1 MDNNKLIQA
10 SEVMNKFTTGYDKLR
25 CDVAKKV
32 LDRMELDDKSRIV
45 ALLYPVFLHSQLS
58 PQEIKKDYGDEV
70 LNILE
75 SLKKLH
81 KLSFESEQ
89 EEAENIRKIFFA
101 ISNDLRVVL
110 IKLAYAYAR
119 LVNLNPEVDDKKK
132 EARTALVLYAPLAS
146 RLGLQWLKSEIE
158 DVSFRMLEPETYDEI
173 KKDLDVR
180 FKQRANIV
188 NELIDKVK
196 EFISELGI
204 NGSVAG
210 RKKSVYSI
218 YKKLRSKAK
227 TIDNI
232 YDLIAVRAVVDNVSD
247 CYILLGKIH
256 SELTC
261 LQNRFKDY
269 IAIPKSNGYQSLHT
283 TVMFGGMPVE
293 IQIRTTQMHR
303 VSEYGVAAHWM
314 YKEGRNKVNSL
325 DSKLAW
331 FRQMLDE
338 QENMSAKELIDNISL
353 DVYEAEIFVQTPKGK
368 VIHLPKGAT
377 PIDFAYNIHSEIGNK
392 CVGAKVNGKMVPIDS
407 VLSNGD
413 IVEIITSAS
422 SKGPSRDWLKI
433 VKSSSAKSKIRNF
446 FKNEFQEENIKTGKV
461 MVEQII
467 KNKGYLIE
475 KLTVPEILKPVA
487 TKNNFNTIDELYAAI
502 GYKAVSATTV
512 VMQMVS
518 AYKKTLKEQVTRD
531 TTFERR
537 NYYIPTEKDIK
548 VEGLANTPVK
558 FAKCC
563 QPMYGDD
570 IIGFISSGKGVI
582 IHRSNCFNLNFID
595 NKRFIQVSWK
605 PRKTKKED

>member
-1 MDNNKLIQA
+1 
-10 SEVMNKFTTGYDKLR
+10 
-25 CDVAKKV
+25 
-32 LDRMELDDKSRIV
+32 
-45 ALLYPVFLHSQLS
+45 
-58 PQEIKKDYGDEV
+58 
-70 LNILE
+70 
-75 SLKKLH
+75 
-81 KLSFESEQ
+81 
-89 EEAENIRKIFFA
+89 
-101 ISNDLRVVL
+101 
-110 IKLAYAYAR
+110 
-119 LVNLNPEVDDKKK
+119 
-132 EARTALVLYAPLAS
+132 
-146 RLGLQWLKSEIE
+146 
-158 DVSFRMLEPETYDEI
+158 MLEPETYDEI

>member
-1 MDNNKLIQA
+1 MLDNGLSKA
-10 SEVMNKFTTGYDKLR
+10 KDVMEKYATGFDKTR
-25 CDVAKKV
+25 SIVAEKV
-32 LDRMELDDKSRIV
+32 LERMELDDKSKIV
-45 ALLYPVFLHSQLS
+45 AYLYPVFLHSQIKNE
-58 PQEIKKDYGDEV
+58 EIQKDYGDEV
-70 LNILE
+70 LSILE

-101 ISNDLRVVL
+101 ISKDLRVVL
-110 IKLAYAYAR
+110 IKLAFAYAR
-119 LVNLNPEVDDKKK
+119 ILNLNPEKDDAKK
-132 EARTALVLYAPLAS
+132 EANTILILYAPLAS
-146 RLGLQWLKSEIE
+146 RLGLQWLKTEME
-158 DVSFRMLEPETYDEI
+158 DVSFKMIEPDTYKNIQDQLF
-173 KKDLDVR
+173 DR
-180 FKQRANIV
+180 FKEKENIV
-188 NELIDKVK
+188 NELIEKVK
-196 EFISELGI
+196 EFIDELGI
-204 NGSVAG
+204 TGTVAG

-218 YKKLRSKAK
+218 YKKLKIKAK
-227 TIDNI
+227 SIDNI
-232 YDLIAVRAVVDNVSD
+232 FDLIAVRAIVNNVSD

-283 TVMFGGMPVE
+283 TVLFGGMPVE

-331 FRQMLDE
+331 FRQMLEE

-353 DVYEAEIFVQTPKGK
+353 DVYDSEIFVQTPKGK
-368 VIHLPKGAT
+368 VIHLPKNAT
-377 PIDFAYNIHSEIGNK
+377 PIDFAYNIHSEIGNR

-407 VLSNGD
+407 ILSNGD
-413 IVEIITSAS
+413 IVEIITATS

-433 VKSSSAKSKIRNF
+433 VKSSAAKSKIRNF
-446 FKNEFQEENIKTGKV
+446 FKSEFQEENIKIGKS

-467 KNKGYLIE
+467 KNKGYVIDKLI
-475 KLTVPEILKPVA
+475 TPEILKSVME
-487 TKNNFNTIDELYAAI
+487 KYNFNTVDELYAAI
-502 GYKAVSATTV
+502 GYKALNATAV
-512 VMQMVS
+512 VMSLVS
-518 AYKKTLKEQVTRD
+518 IYKKTVKQQAVRD
-531 TTFERR
+531 VIPERR
-537 NYYIPTEKDIK
+537 NFYIPTENDIK
-548 VEGLANTPVK
+548 VENLTNTPVK

-595 NKRFIQVSWK
+595 NKRFINVDWK
-605 PRKTKKED
+605 PRKTNLK

>member
-1 MDNNKLIQA
+1 MNNNALEKAKNIM
-10 SEVMNKFTTGYDKLR
+10 EKFAVGYDKIR
-25 CDVAKKV
+25 SEVAEKV
-32 LDRMELDDKSRIV
+32 LDRMELDEKSKVV
-45 ALLYPVFLHSQLS
+45 AYLYPVFLHSQIS
-58 PQEIKKDYGDEV
+58 NVEIQKEFGEEV

-101 ISNDLRVVL
+101 ISKDLRVVL

-119 LVNLNPEVDDKKK
+119 LLNLNPEKDDPKK
-132 EARTALVLYAPLAS
+132 EASTVLILYAPLAS
-146 RLGLQWLKSEIE
+146 RLGLQWLKSEME
-158 DVSFRMLEPETYDEI
+158 DVSFRMLEPETYKSIQDQ
-173 KKDLDVR
+173 LNVR
-180 FKQRANIV
+180 FKEKENIV

-196 EFISELGI
+196 SFVQDLAL
-204 NGSVAG
+204 NGTVAG

-218 YKKLRSKAK
+218 YKKLKNKAK
-227 TIDNI
+227 SLDNI
-232 YDLIAVRAVVDNVSD
+232 YDLIAVRAIVSNVSD

-293 IQIRTTQMHR
+293 IQIRTTEMHR

-314 YKEGRNKVNSL
+314 YKEGRNKSNSL
-325 DSKLAW
+325 DSKLGW
-331 FRQMLDE
+331 FRQMLEE
-338 QENMSAKELIDNISL
+338 QESLSAKELIDNISL
-353 DVYEAEIFVQTPKGK
+353 DVYDGEIFVQTPKGK

-377 PIDFAYNIHSEIGNK
+377 PIDFAYNIHSEIGNR
-392 CVGAKVNGKMVPIDS
+392 CVGAKVNGKMVPIDTS
-407 VLSNGD
+407 LANGD
-413 IVEIITSAS
+413 IVEIITSTS

-446 FKNEFQEENIKTGKV
+446 FKNEFQEENIKMGKS

-467 KNKGYLIE
+467 KNKGYVID
-475 KLTVPEILKPVA
+475 KLATPEALDMVA
-487 TKNNFNTIDELYAAI
+487 AKYNFNTIDELYAAI
-502 GYKAVSATTV
+502 GYKALNATSV
-512 VMQMVS
+512 VMSLVTIF
-518 AYKKTLKEQVTRD
+518 KKTLKEQAIVEQQTTRV
-531 TTFERR
+531 

-548 VEGLANTPVK
+548 VEGLANTPVR

-563 QPMYGDD
+563 QPMYGDE

-582 IHRSNCFNLNFID
+582 VHRKNCYNLNFID
-595 NKRFIQVSWK
+595 NKRFIHVEWK
-605 PRKTKKED
+605 PRKTNTK

>member
-1 MDNNKLIQA
+1 MENSLISKAQEILNLNTDA
-10 SEVMNKFTTGYDKLR
+10 IDKER
-25 CDVAKKV
+25 TNVVQSV
-32 LDRMELDDKSRIV
+32 LDRMELDDKSKIV
-45 ALLYPVFLHSQLS
+45 AYIYTPFLHGQISNLD
-58 PQEIKKDYGDEV
+58 IKKTFGEEV

-81 KLSFESEQ
+81 RLSFDSEQ

-110 IKLAYAYAR
+110 IKLAFAYAR
-119 LVNLNPEVDDKKK
+119 LLNLNPEKDDKTK
-132 EARTALVLYAPLAS
+132 EAKNALVLYAPLAS
-146 RLGLQWLKSEIE
+146 RLGLQWLKTEIE
-158 DVSFRMLEPETYDEI
+158 DVSFRMIEPETYVKIQNQLNE
-173 KKDLDVR
+173 K
-180 FKQRANIV
+180 FKQKENIV
-188 NELIDKVK
+188 NDLIEKVNSFIKELNIKGTV
-196 EFISELGI
+196 
-204 NGSVAG
+204 VG

-218 YKKLRSKAK
+218 YKKINNKNK
-227 TIDNI
+227 TIDSI
-232 YDLIAVRAVVDNVSD
+232 YDLIAVRAIVDNISD

-293 IQIRTTQMHR
+293 IQIRTVQMHR

-331 FRQMLDE
+331 FRQMLEE
-338 QENMSAKELIDNISL
+338 QETMSAKDLIDNISL

-407 VLSNGD
+407 ILANGD
-413 IVEIITSAS
+413 IVEIITSQTT
-422 SKGPSRDWLKI
+422 KGPSRDWLNI
-433 VKSSSAKSKIRNF
+433 VKSSSARIKIRNF
-446 FKNEFQEENIKTGKV
+446 FKNQYQEENIKTGKS
-461 MVEQII
+461 MFEQII
-467 KNKGYLIE
+467 KNKGYVID
-475 KLTVPEILKPVA
+475 KLTTPDLMKSVIDKY
-487 TKNNFNTIDELYAAI
+487 NFNTIDELYAAI

-512 VMQMVS
+512 VMSLVT
-518 AYKKTLKEQVTRD
+518 AYKKSLKTQVSI
-531 TTFERR
+531 EGVESKR
-537 NYYIPTEKDIK
+537 NFYIPTEKDIYVK
-548 VEGLANTPVK
+548 GLANTPVR

-595 NKRFIQVSWK
+595 NNRFIEVSWK
-605 PRKTKKED
+605 PRKQK

>member
-1 MDNNKLIQA
+1 MENNLISKAQEILNLNTDA
-10 SEVMNKFTTGYDKLR
+10 IDKER
-25 CDVAKKV
+25 TNVVQSV
-32 LDRMELDDKSRIV
+32 LDRMELDDKSKIV
-45 ALLYPVFLHSQLS
+45 AYIYTPFLHGQISNLD
-58 PQEIKKDYGDEV
+58 IKKTFGEEV

-81 KLSFESEQ
+81 RLSFDSEQ

-110 IKLAYAYAR
+110 IKLAFAYAR
-119 LVNLNPEVDDKKK
+119 LLNLNPEKDDKTK
-132 EARTALVLYAPLAS
+132 EAKNALVLYAPLAS
-146 RLGLQWLKSEIE
+146 RLGLQWLKTEIE
-158 DVSFRMLEPETYDEI
+158 DVSFRMIEPETYVKIQNQLNE
-173 KKDLDVR
+173 K
-180 FKQRANIV
+180 FKQKENIV
-188 NELIDKVK
+188 NDLIEKVNSFIKELNIKGTV
-196 EFISELGI
+196 
-204 NGSVAG
+204 VG

-218 YKKLRSKAK
+218 YKKINNKNK
-227 TIDNI
+227 TIDSI
-232 YDLIAVRAVVDNVSD
+232 YDLIAVRAIVDNISD

-293 IQIRTTQMHR
+293 IQIRTVQMHR

-331 FRQMLDE
+331 FRQMLEE
-338 QENMSAKELIDNISL
+338 QETMSAKDLIDNISL

-407 VLSNGD
+407 ILANGD
-413 IVEIITSAS
+413 IVEIITSQTT
-422 SKGPSRDWLKI
+422 KGPSRDWLNI
-433 VKSSSAKSKIRNF
+433 VKSSSARIKIRNF
-446 FKNEFQEENIKTGKV
+446 FKNQYQEENIKTGKS
-461 MVEQII
+461 MFEQII
-467 KNKGYLIE
+467 KNKGYVID
-475 KLTVPEILKPVA
+475 KLTTPDLMKSVIDKY
-487 TKNNFNTIDELYAAI
+487 NFNTIDELYAAI

-512 VMQMVS
+512 VMSLVT
-518 AYKKTLKEQVTRD
+518 AYKKSLKTQVSI
-531 TTFERR
+531 EGVESKR
-537 NYYIPTEKDIK
+537 NFYIPTEKDIYVK
-548 VEGLANTPVK
+548 GLANTPVR

-595 NKRFIQVSWK
+595 NNRFIEVSWK
-605 PRKTKKED
+605 PRKQK